1 MRKWIEPEPIHVSEE
16 LRAAAGGHA
25 LVAEALA
32 RRGITAAEEAR
43 AFLDPDRYR
52 PASAYELPGM
62 QAAVERLAE
71 AVQRGERICVWGD
84 FDVDGQTATTL
95 LVATLEE
102 LGAAVTYHIPIR
114 ESEGHGVNLPALKQV
129 IEEGAQL
136 VLTCD
141 TGVSAHEAVGYAKP
155 RAVDVIVT
163 DHHDPPEPLPKAHT
177 IVNPKLLENEP
188 DGRQHP
194 LATLPGA
201 GVAYKLAE
209 ALCQWAGKAGLADR
223 HLDLVALGIVA
234 DIALQKGDTR
244 YLLQRGLEALRKP
257 QRLGLRVMMELAEL
271 DPAELT
277 EEHIGYVVAPRLNAL
292 GRLADA
298 NLAVELLRTQDA
310 GRARV
315 LATQLEGLNAERQLL
330 TNQVSQA
337 AQAQIERKPA
347 LLDCAALVL
356 AHPHW
361 PAGVIGIVA
370 SQLVERY
377 NRPVVLVA
385 APPGEAARGS
395 ARSIGGINITRAIAT
410 QSALI
415 SGFGGHPM
423 AAGLALPAE
432 NIEAFREGLSQA
444 VAEMI
449 AEMQLEPQLKIDSYL
464 GLSQLNPELVAELG
478 RLAPFG
484 PGNPPLTFASKNL
497 ILKGS
502 SAVGRNG
509 EHRRLI
515 LEDEEGFSQTVMW
528 WNGSS
533 WPLPDGRFDLA
544 YSVRAGDHRSQ
555 GEVRVEWVEARPA
568 EETVLSLQARPITVM
583 DYRGQPQPAVLLKG
597 IPEEVLQVWC
607 EGEARA
613 KLSGL
618 GMDLRDRYALS
629 TCQALAIWT
638 APPGRRELQAVLE
651 QVAPE
656 RVYVFGV
663 DPGSSNLESF
673 LMRLVGLV
681 KYALNAKA
689 GCVKIS
695 ELAAATAQKEAVVR
709 KGLEWMAAK
718 GYVQFLEEEGQVVL
732 REAVPTETVPTET
745 GATRSGGED
754 EGMGRRDENE
764 VTRELKAL
772 LEESAAYR
780 AHFARAEAEG
790 LIGRVVE

>member
-1 MRKWIEPEPIHVSEE
+1 MRKWVEPEDIRIPEE
-16 LRAAAGGHA
+16 LRAAVGGHA

-32 RRGITAAEEAR
+32 RRGITTAEEAR
-43 AFLDPDRYR
+43 AFLDPDQYR

-71 AVQRGERICVWGD
+71 AIQRRERICIWGD

-95 LVATLEE
+95 LVSTLEE
-102 LGAAVTYHIPIR
+102 LGAAASYHIPLR
-114 ESEGHGVNLPALKQV
+114 ETEGHGVNVPALKQV

-141 TGVSAHEAVGYAKP
+141 TGVSAHQAVDYAKS
-155 RAVDVIVT
+155 RGVDVIIS
-163 DHHDPPEPLPKAHT
+163 DHHDPPEPLPKAYT
-177 IVNPKLLENEP
+177 IVNPKLLEKEP
-188 DGRQHP
+188 EGRQHS

-257 QRLGLRVMMELAEL
+257 QRLGLQVMMELAEL
-271 DPAELT
+271 DPAQLT
-277 EEHIGYVVAPRLNAL
+277 EEHIGYVLGPRLNAV

-298 NLAVELLRTQDA
+298 NLAVELLRTSDP

-330 TNQVSQA
+330 TNQVFRA

-347 LLDCAALVL
+347 LLDFAALVL

-377 NRPVVLVA
+377 DRPVVLIA

-395 ARSIGGINITRAIAT
+395 ARSIEGINITRAIAT
-410 QSALI
+410 LSALL

-432 NIEAFREGLSQA
+432 NIESFRESLSQA

-449 AEMQLEPQLKIDSYL
+449 GEMKLEPQLEIDGYL
-464 GLSQLNPELVAELG
+464 SLAQLNPELVAELE

-484 PGNPPLTFASKNL
+484 PGNPALTFASKDL
-497 ILKGS
+497 VLKGS

-515 LEDEEGFSQTVMW
+515 LEDEAGFSQTVMW

-533 WPLPDGRFDLA
+533 WPLPDGKFDLA

-568 EETVLSLQARPITVM
+568 EETVLTIQTRPVTVM
-583 DYRGQPQPAVLLKG
+583 DYRGQPQPAVLLKD
-597 IPEEVLQVWC
+597 IQEEGLQVWC

-613 KLSGL
+613 KLAEL

-638 APPGRRELQAVLE
+638 TPPGGRELRAALE
-651 QVAPE
+651 QVTPD
-656 RVYVFGV
+656 RVYLFGV
-663 DPGSSNLESF
+663 DPGSSNMESF
-673 LMRLVGLV
+673 LTRLVGLV
-681 KYALNAKA
+681 KYALKAKA
-689 GCVKIS
+689 GRVRIT
-695 ELAAATAQKEAVVR
+695 ELAAATAQKEAAVR
-709 KGLEWMAAK
+709 KGLEWMATR
-718 GYVQFLEEEGQVVL
+718 GYVQFLEEDGQIVM
-732 REAVPTETVPTET
+732 REAVPTETV
-745 GATRSGGED
+745 GTRSGGEG

-764 VTRELKAL
+764 ITRELEGI

-780 AHFARAEAEG
+780 AHFGRAEG
-790 LIGRVVE
+790 LISRVVE